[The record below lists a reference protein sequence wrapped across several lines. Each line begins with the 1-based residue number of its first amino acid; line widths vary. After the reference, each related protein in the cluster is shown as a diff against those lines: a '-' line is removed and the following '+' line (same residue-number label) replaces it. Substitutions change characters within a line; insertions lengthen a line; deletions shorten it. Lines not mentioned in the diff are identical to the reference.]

1 MTEAIRDR
9 QKEDDFFVSEETV
22 DFFSRADIV
31 VVDTSVVAK
40 WFFHIEEQHADK
52 ADLILEDFYNN
63 KIRLIS
69 PELMLF
75 EITNVLKNKVTQED
89 TKKICIIDKLYD
101 MGIIFKV
108 DKNILKNSLNN
119 AYKYNLSV
127 YDGIFLATAQYFQ
140 GQLVTD
146 DRKLFTN
153 YSNKDKEGS
162 VILLKDYGR

>member
-1 MTEAIRDR
+1 L
-9 QKEDDFFVSEETV
+9 K
-22 DFFSRADIV
+22 
-31 VVDTSVVAK
+31 
-40 WFFHIEEQHADK
+40 
-52 ADLILEDFYNN
+52 ILR
-63 KIRLIS
+63 IPALV
-69 PELMLF
+69 P
-75 EITNVLKNKVTQED
+75 
-89 TKKICIIDKLYD
+89 KKICIIDKLYD